1 MVNARIKRIVKQYVE
16 ILVLDELRKHEL
28 HGYGFID
35 LIRKRYGFEPSPSM
49 IYPVLKELMKKGF
62 VEAIER
68 YSGSKRYI
76 VYRITEKGLEFLSE
90 HRDLLEE
97 ARRHEERIRLAIDIG
112 LFRLMRTM
120 RLLFNNI
127 DRLDQDKLSRIRQAI
142 NDFLRG
148 IEDLVRED
156 SLG

>member
-1 MVNARIKRIVKQYVE
+1 MVSARIKRIVKQYVE

-35 LIRKRYGFEPSPSM
+35 LIRRRYGFEPSPSM

-62 VEAIER
+62 VEAIEK
-68 YSGSKRYI
+68 YIGSKKYI

-97 ARRHEERIRLAIDIG
+97 AKRHEERIRLAIDIG

-127 DRLDQDKLSRIRQAI
+127 DRLDRDKLSRIQQAI

>member
-1 MVNARIKRIVKQYVE
+1 MVSARIKKIIKQYVE

-35 LIRKRYGFEPSPSM
+35 LIRRRYGFEPSPSM

-68 YSGSKRYI
+68 YSGSKKYI

-97 ARRHEERIRLAIDIG
+97 AKRHEERIRLAIDIG
-112 LFRLMRTM
+112 LFRLMRTV
-120 RLLFNNI
+120 RSLFNNI
-127 DRLDQDKLSRIRQAI
+127 DRLDQDKLSKVRRAI

-156 SLG
+156 RLG

>member
-1 MVNARIKRIVKQYVE
+1 MVSARIKRIVKQYVE

-35 LIRKRYGFEPSPSM
+35 LIRRRYGFEPSPSM
-49 IYPVLKELMKKGF
+49 IYPVLKELVKKGF
-62 VEAIER
+62 VEAIEK
-68 YSGSKRYI
+68 YIGSKKYI

-97 ARRHEERIRLAIDIG
+97 AKRHEERIRLAIDIG

-127 DRLDQDKLSRIRQAI
+127 DRLDRNKLSRIQQAI

>member
-1 MVNARIKRIVKQYVE
+1 MNARIKRIVKQYVE

-35 LIRKRYGFEPSPSM
+35 LIRRRYGFEPSPSM
-49 IYPVLKELMKKGF
+49 IYPVLKELAKKGF
-62 VEAIER
+62 VEAIEK
-68 YSGSKRYI
+68 YIGSKKYI

-97 ARRHEERIRLAIDIG
+97 AKRHEERIRLAIDIG

-127 DRLDQDKLSRIRQAI
+127 DRLDRDKLSRIQQAI

>member
-1 MVNARIKRIVKQYVE
+1 MNARIKRIVKQYVE

-35 LIRKRYGFEPSPSM
+35 LIRRRYGFEPSPSM
-49 IYPVLKELMKKGF
+49 IYPVLKELVKKGF

-68 YSGSKRYI
+68 YSGSKKYI
-76 VYRITEKGLEFLSE
+76 VYRITRKGLEFLRE

-112 LFRLMRTM
+112 LFRLLRAM
-120 RLLFNNI
+120 RLLFNSI
-127 DRLDQDKLSRIRQAI
+127 DRLDEDKLSKVRRAI
-142 NDFLRG
+142 NSFLRE

>member
-1 MVNARIKRIVKQYVE
+1 MVSARIKKIIKQYVE

-35 LIRKRYGFEPSPSM
+35 LIRRRYGFEPSPSM
-49 IYPVLKELMKKGF
+49 IYPVLKELVKKGF
-62 VEAIER
+62 VEAIEK
-68 YSGSKRYI
+68 YIGSKKYI

-97 ARRHEERIRLAIDIG
+97 AKRHEERIRLAIDIG

-127 DRLDQDKLSRIRQAI
+127 DRLDRDKLSRIQQAI

>member
-1 MVNARIKRIVKQYVE
+1 MNARIKRIVKQYVE

-62 VEAIER
+62 VEAIEK
-68 YSGSKRYI
+68 YSGSKKYI

-97 ARRHEERIRLAIDIG
+97 AKRHEERIRLAIDIG

-127 DRLDQDKLSRIRQAI
+127 DRLDRDKLSRIRQAI
-142 NDFLRG
+142 NGFLRG

>member
-1 MVNARIKRIVKQYVE
+1 MNARIKRIVKQYVE

-35 LIRKRYGFEPSPSM
+35 LIRRRYGFEPSPSM
-49 IYPVLKELMKKGF
+49 IYPVLKELVKKGF
-62 VEAIER
+62 VEAIEK
-68 YSGSKRYI
+68 YIGSKKYI

-97 ARRHEERIRLAIDIG
+97 AKRHEERIRLAIDIG

-127 DRLDQDKLSRIRQAI
+127 DRLDRDKLSRIQQAI

>member
-1 MVNARIKRIVKQYVE
+1 VNARIKRIVKQYVE

-49 IYPVLKELMKKGF
+49 IYPVLKELVKKGF
-62 VEAIER
+62 VEAIEK
-68 YSGSKRYI
+68 YIGSKKYI

-97 ARRHEERIRLAIDIG
+97 AKRHEERIRLAIDIG

-127 DRLDQDKLSRIRQAI
+127 DRLDRDKLSRIRQAI
-142 NDFLRG
+142 NGFLRG

>member
-1 MVNARIKRIVKQYVE
+1 MVSARIKRIVKQYVE

-35 LIRKRYGFEPSPSM
+35 LIRRRYGFEPSPSM
-49 IYPVLKELMKKGF
+49 IYPVLKELVKKGF
-62 VEAIER
+62 VEAIEK
-68 YSGSKRYI
+68 YIGSKKYI

-97 ARRHEERIRLAIDIG
+97 AKRHEERIRLAIDIG

-127 DRLDQDKLSRIRQAI
+127 DRLDRDKLSRIQQAI